1 LNGKL
6 DQYWQKVGGQNLS
19 PEFKDLILKMFSY
32 DGSKR
37 PTIDQLKNHP
47 WMLKPMDMK
56 MQRASILEKLQ
67 EQRSAKTADSS
78 TRDGGSSRG
87 DAMLELVRQISQG
100 NLERYAF
107 NDMTDFDIDY
117 EPGVIYEE
125 LNNFNTE
132 YFESKLKIETNL
144 DKKWIKM
151 EMAESEENSKLLV
164 KLKFFDLPAGSE
176 EDEDNKRYRV
186 RIVKKRGEIAKW
198 YEIFK

>member
-1 LNGKL
+1 
-6 DQYWQKVGGQNLS
+6 
-19 PEFKDLILKMFSY
+19 
-32 DGSKR
+32 
-37 PTIDQLKNHP
+37 
-47 WMLKPMDMK
+47 MLKPMDMK

-144 DKKWIKM
+144 EKKWIKM

-164 KLKFFDLPAGSE
+164 KLKFFDLPAGSD
-176 EDEDNKRYRV
+176 EDEENKRYRV

>member
-1 LNGKL
+1 
-6 DQYWQKVGGQNLS
+6 
-19 PEFKDLILKMFSY
+19 MFSY

-37 PTIDQLKNHP
+37 PTVDELKNHP

-56 MQRASILEKLQ
+56 AQRSSILEKLQ

-87 DAMLELVRQISQG
+87 DAMLELVRQISAG

-107 NDMTDFDIDY
+107 NDMTDFDLDY
-117 EPGVIYEE
+117 EPGVIHEE

-132 YFESKLKIETNL
+132 YFDSKLKIETNL
-144 DKKWIKM
+144 EKKWIKLNM
-151 EMAESEENSKLLV
+151 DESEENSKMLI
-164 KLKFFDLPAGSE
+164 KLKFFELPAGSE
-176 EDEDNKRYRV
+176 DDEEGKRYRL